1 MARKGAKYRPEQ
13 IVRLLKQAENL
24 RDQGL
29 TIARVCRE
37 LNISEASYYK
47 WRGQYAGL
55 DSTEAAQLGELR
67 RQNAQLKKLVA
78 DQALDLSI
86 LKEALKGKF

>member
-1 MARKGAKYRPEQ
+1 MAKKGTKYRTEQ
-13 IVRLLKQAENL
+13 IVRLLKEAEAL
-24 RDQGL
+24 RANGQSVAD
-29 TIARVCRE
+29 VCRT

-47 WRGQYAGL
+47 WRNRYAGI
-55 DSTEAAQLGELR
+55 DVDEAVELGELR